1 MRAETPA
8 DGAKDSAAFSAEN
21 WDMSKEEFK
30 DVLGEHRESIPVD
43 VTVETAR
50 HVAAK
55 LLLHLK
61 LASMPGHTDAERS
74 ALEERSHVI
83 TRKYIGELA
92 ATMHTRLEEEGRQI
106 RSAYKTLIEDPTLGR
121 EAMLKRLD
129 ALQNLEPAHR
139 KILEEIIG
147 HFCVLEEGEKGKSLL
162 GRWINRD
169 AIHGALWRQDV
180 EAWQRIRNVAPPEK
194 PEGKLIADVGRQL
207 QALRRLDPQN
217 LTFDSSVPSLSPG
230 GKFVVTL
237 LLGGIALFSLLMARK
252 SGTVSKKGLIAIGLL
267 LYLYRNPESKL
278 QFLSTPEYERLT
290 EHLRGSPE
298 GQQVIDALGS
308 RGNAPALKDY
318 AKREKLRRTL
328 APGARGDLPSVER
341 SREELI
347 SDLGLKGDVAG
358 KLRAKSPEDI
368 LALSTALQKF
378 SPSGLDIAQNFAKED
393 VTRADTEKAKIEEA
407 YPT

>member
-1 MRAETPA
+1 VLRMRAETPA

-21 WDMSKEEFK
+21 WDMSKEEFE
-30 DVLGEHRESIPVD
+30 DVLSEHRESIPVD

-92 ATMHTRLEEEGRQI
+92 ATMHTRLEEEGRRI
-106 RSAYKTLIEDPTLGR
+106 RSEYETIASGR
-121 EAMLKRLD
+121 EAMLTRLG
-129 ALQNLEPAHR
+129 ALENLEPNHR

-169 AIHGALWRQDV
+169 AINGTLWRQDV

-230 GKFVVTL
+230 GKFVATL

-252 SGTVSKKGLIAIGLL
+252 SGTMSKKGLVAIGLL

-290 EHLRGSPE
+290 KNLRGSPE

-328 APGARGDLPSVER
+328 APGARGDLPSVEQ

-378 SPSGLDIAQNFAKED
+378 SPSELDIAQNFAKED
-393 VTRADTEKAKIEEA
+393 VTRADTGKAKIEEDK
-407 YPT
+407 PK